1 VTVLV
6 EVTVSLLIEVD
17 TLISVVVTTAGLGE
31 GQAVETSSSDGGEG
45 EEGGEGDGVASSLS
59 TLRILNLL

>member
-1 VTVLV
+1 MCGD
-6 EVTVSLLIEVD
+6 SP
-17 TLISVVVTTAGLGE
+17 TAGLGE

-59 TLRILNLL
+59 TKRRTRKQELTQL